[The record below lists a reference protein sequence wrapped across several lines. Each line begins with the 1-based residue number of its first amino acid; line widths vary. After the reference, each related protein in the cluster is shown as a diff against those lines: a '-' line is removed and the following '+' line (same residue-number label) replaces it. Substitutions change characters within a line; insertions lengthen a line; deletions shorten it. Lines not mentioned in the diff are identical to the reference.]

1 MDTVENVRDGQAFTF
16 GSLRE
21 VVMDS
26 SGWGSYCESPWHC
39 LRRATREVMVGEGGI
54 GGQNPVRVQSMTTS
68 RGKDVDESVRQVLKI
83 AEVGGELVRI
93 TVPTMADAEALRDVV
108 ERVRA
113 AGCHV
118 AIVADIHFSPDA
130 ALSAAL
136 CVDKVRINPGNYC
149 GAQQANSDAEYQSAL
164 LEIGAR
170 MQPLLAV
177 CKARGVALRIGINH
191 GSLSP
196 RVTARYGAGPE
207 GMVVSALEF
216 IAICRAQQFHDVV
229 VSLKASSPKIM
240 VQANRLLCAQMR
252 RLDWSYP
259 LHLGV
264 TEAGNALDG
273 RVKSAIG
280 IGALLADGIGDT
292 IRVSLTEAPAA
303 EIPVGK
309 ALLAEINAWPY
320 EPLVEGWNGKLP
332 YNPFLASKL
341 EVNTH
346 ILLTKR
352 DHALLVEYIDAGA
365 AKDLEGVFA
374 EGGYTRDADGRWECG
389 EGAVDAFLLQDS
401 AWVRNVPRELAGC
414 VAVRDAKEVDTVWRA
429 LSGEWT
435 LREMSPSRVF
445 SGVQEVLARPEELL
459 LLRADRR
466 GAHDWRMAISA
477 LREKGYGYGVVVG
490 YSDAVRF
497 DGDDYALRTAAGF
510 GAVLVDNIA
519 VGIAMPRG
527 AGVGLAHRREVGL
540 TILQGVELRR
550 SKVEIVACP
559 GCGRTLFD
567 LQSTLER
574 VKDAMSSQRHLKIG
588 VMGCI
593 VNGPGEMA
601 DADYGYVGSGHGCVT
616 LYRGREAVQKGVAEE
631 VAIDVLK
638 SLIKTDGRWRE

>member
-39 LRRATREVMVGEGGI
+39 RRRATQEVMAGEVGI

-68 RGKDVDESVRQVLKI
+68 RGKDVDESVRQVLAI
-83 AEVGGELVRI
+83 AGVGGELVRI

-108 ERVRA
+108 EKVRA

-309 ALLAEINAWPY
+309 ALLAEINAWPC

-352 DHALLVEYIDAGA
+352 DHALLVEYIDADA
-365 AKDLEGVFA
+365 AKDLEGVLA
-374 EGGYTRDADGRWECG
+374 EGGYARDADGRWECG
-389 EGAVDAFLLQDS
+389 EGAVDAFLLQDN
-401 AWVRNVPRELAGC
+401 AGVRNVPRELAGC

-477 LREKGYGYGVVVG
+477 LREKGYGNGVVVG

-497 DGDDYALRTAAGF
+497 DGDDYALRTAAAF

-574 VKDAMSSQRHLKIG
+574 VKGAMSSQRHLKIG

-616 LYRGREAVQKGVAEE
+616 LYRGREAVQKGVAEG

-638 SLIKTDGRWRE
+638 SLIKSDGRWRE

>member
-39 LRRATREVMVGEGGI
+39 RRRATQEVMAGEVGI

-68 RGKDVDESVRQVLKI
+68 RGKDVDESVRQVLAI
-83 AEVGGELVRI
+83 AGVGGELVRI

-108 ERVRA
+108 EKVRA

-252 RLDWSYP
+252 RLGWSYP

-309 ALLAEINAWPY
+309 ALLAEINAWPC

-352 DHALLVEYIDAGA
+352 DHALLVEYIDADA
-365 AKDLEGVFA
+365 AKDLEGVLA
-374 EGGYTRDADGRWECG
+374 EGGYARDADGRWECG

-401 AWVRNVPRELAGC
+401 AGARNVPRELAGC

-477 LREKGYGYGVVVG
+477 LREKGYGNGVVVG

-497 DGDDYALRTAAGF
+497 DGDDYALRTAAAF

-574 VKDAMSSQRHLKIG
+574 VKGAMASQRHLKIG

-638 SLIKTDGRWRE
+638 SLIKSDGRWRE